1 MAGSVY
7 LHGGSLA
14 RKLVYSC
21 IWKWESCMEEWD
33 GMDGRKG
40 RMEVRIR
47 ALGLRS
53 ILTCNGMAW
62 HGTYRNVLGRKTGVG
77 AQRLE

>member
-1 MAGSVY
+1 
-7 LHGGSLA
+7 
-14 RKLVYSC
+14 
-21 IWKWESCMEEWD
+21 MEDWN

-62 HGTYRNVLGRKTGVG
+62 HGTYGKVLGRKEDRRWRSKIRIRKNKNKRCIVFYFCIDCV
-77 AQRLE
+77 